1 MLYTGDVT
9 DLLDESPAAR
19 AITVSELNRR
29 ARALLESGIAKLWIE
44 GEISNLARPS
54 SGHLYF
60 SLKDES
66 AQVRCAYFRQR
77 QRGPTVRLDNGDQVL
92 VFGRVSIYEARGDYQ
107 VIVEQMEDAGEG
119 ELRRRFEALKK
130 KLALE
135 GLFDDSR
142 KQTLPVLPRRIGV
155 ITSPSGAAVRDVLT
169 TLRRRFPA
177 VPVMVYPSAV
187 QGVAA
192 IPQLIDAL
200 QTAARRE
207 ECDVL
212 ILARGGGSLEDLW
225 AFNEEDVA
233 RAIYSC
239 PIPVVSAVGHE
250 IDFTIADFVADVR
263 APTPTAAAEIV
274 VPDQAQWQKSVQSA
288 AARIAS
294 LSRRILDDR
303 SQQTDW
309 LAKRLSQASPA
320 ASVQRQR
327 QWLQN
332 LSQVMNAAV
341 RHDLSLRNRRIEM
354 LRSRLLQ
361 QSPALKVQQSLHRL
375 TSARQRLV
383 TAGRKAVERREA
395 QLGLAVRAL
404 KSVSPLATLDRGYAI
419 VSHEETGQILRDA
432 RAAKVGMG
440 IRARL
445 ASGTVS
451 ARVTG
456 RETPDE
462 D

>member
-1 MLYTGDVT
+1 LLYTGDVT

-107 VIVEQMEDAGEG
+107 
-119 ELRRRFEALKK
+119 ALKK
-130 KLALE
+130 TLALE